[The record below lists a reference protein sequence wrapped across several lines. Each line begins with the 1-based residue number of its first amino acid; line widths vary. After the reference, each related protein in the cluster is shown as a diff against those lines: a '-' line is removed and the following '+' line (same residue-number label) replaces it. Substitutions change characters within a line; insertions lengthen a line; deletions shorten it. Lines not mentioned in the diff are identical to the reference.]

1 MVRKNVTV
9 LIAGAFLGAS
19 ALTMAATNAPVTV
32 LGLPLGG
39 KLQMPIRQCSVSELG
54 TDVRSL
60 CWVGTPTVIK
70 GARSGSLQVPGADQ
84 RPKWAAYGSYS
95 AWIGKDGTLRSFEV
109 RTSSADQ
116 FVEILNSI
124 TGRFGQSERESRP
137 GSAIMSAEWTR
148 NDINIRLLCADSIG
162 CNTTFT
168 AGAAHAAHQRDLA
181 ARAAKDAARLA
192 TP

>member
-1 MVRKNVTV
+1 MRKIAAFIGGACLTV
-9 LIAGAFLGAS
+9 SGLA
-19 ALTMAATNAPVTV
+19 TAAPNAPVTV

-39 KLQMPIRQCSVSELG
+39 KLVTPIRQCSAQELG
-54 TDVRSL
+54 ADVRSL
-60 CWVGTPTVIK
+60 CWVSAPSVIK
-70 GARSGSLQVPGADQ
+70 SARYGSLEVPGADQ

-95 AWIGKDGTLRSFEV
+95 AWVGKDGTLHSFEV
-109 RTSSADQ
+109 RTSPADQ

-137 GSAIMSAEWTR
+137 GSATMSAEWTR
-148 NDINIRLLCADSIG
+148 KDINIRLLCASSIG

-168 AGAAHAAHQRDLA
+168 SGAKHAEHLKELA
-181 ARAAKDAARLA
+181 ARAAKDAVRPA